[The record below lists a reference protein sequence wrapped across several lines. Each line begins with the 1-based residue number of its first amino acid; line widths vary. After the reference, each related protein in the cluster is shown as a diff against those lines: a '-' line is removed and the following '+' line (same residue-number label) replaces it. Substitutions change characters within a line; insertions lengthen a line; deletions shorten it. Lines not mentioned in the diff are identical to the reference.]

1 MLFRSVNQ
9 AHSVLGERPAY
20 VGVNGWHDP
29 GRSDGLS
36 KLENSMRDVV
46 KRWTMQ
52 DTNYFSVDK
61 ILYARFT
68 WTVMILVRILSFYVI
83 VTGAGSVQA
92 WSIFHAF
99 DFSSIYRAT
108 WSSLC

>member
-1 MLFRSVNQ
+1 MSNV
-9 AHSVLGERPAY
+9 E
-20 VGVNGWHDP
+20 
-29 GRSDGLS
+29 
-36 KLENSMRDVV
+36 

-52 DTNYFSVDK
+52 DTNYFSVDM

-68 WTVMILVRILSFYVI
+68 WTVMILIVHILSFYVI
-83 VTGAGSVQA
+83 VTGAGAVQA

>member
-1 MLFRSVNQ
+1 MGSFWRIL
-9 AHSVLGERPAY
+9 
-20 VGVNGWHDP
+20 
-29 GRSDGLS
+29 LS
-36 KLENSMRDVV
+36 NVE

-52 DTNYFSVDK
+52 DTNDFFGG
-61 ILYARFT
+61 IRFFT
-68 WTVMILVRILSFYVI
+68 LVLRGQLIVHILSFYVI
-83 VTGAGSVQA
+83 VTGAGAVQA